1 MLALLTPL
9 AGLLGIEAEHL
20 VARLKGLVL
29 IYAAIALLG
38 LTGLGFLL
46 AAGFMVLAEAV
57 GPFYASLI
65 MAGIFLLLALVL
77 YLGMAIGERRNRRVR
92 DTRRRSSETGAFL
105 TTAAITALPVV
116 LRSPLLVKLGLPA
129 AAIAAFT
136 LLRRDD

>member
-9 AGLLGIEAEHL
+9 AALLGIEAEHL
-20 VARLKGLVL
+20 VSRLKGLVL
-29 IYAAIALLG
+29 LYAAITLLG

-46 AAGFMVLAEAV
+46 AAGFMLLADAV
-57 GPFYASLI
+57 GALYASLI
-65 MAGIFLLLALVL
+65 LAGTFLLLALAL
-77 YLGMAIGERRNRRVR
+77 YLGLAIGERRNRRGR